1 MVLEEQIP
9 GNQEVASATRHTA
22 GGWQVGYC
30 TVVVAGS
37 RERILALV
45 VAPRQIRNLAEV
57 CLPLLNAGNGREDRR
72 LGWCKCGK
80 VVGPPAWSPSKGM
93 GSAEDWLDN
102 GIEWSR
108 IDKHSRGS
116 CTSVDPPRWFSLNGV
131 VLRSACQMPFT
142 MQAVAHDA

>member
-1 MVLEEQIP
+1 MV
-9 GNQEVASATRHTA
+9 
-22 GGWQVGYC
+22 QV
-30 TVVVAGS
+30 
-37 RERILALV
+37 R
-45 VAPRQIRNLAEV
+45 
-57 CLPLLNAGNGREDRR
+57 
-72 LGWCKCGK
+72 GK

-131 VLRSACQMPFT
+131 VLRSACQTPFT
-142 MQAVAHDA
+142 MQAVAHDAYFFLSHFFFSKTRGKDTVFPGGGTANGISKR